1 MMQALPI
8 AICVLNAFFS
18 FTAITLN
25 IVTIIALRKPLTIP
39 RAVKILLLSLAVS
52 DLGVGLLVQPSYF
65 TYLVMFIKENTP
77 TRTSEITWRIHS
89 FTSSSL
95 AYASFFGVVAL
106 AADRFLAVYL
116 HLRYQELVTHKR
128 VVAVVISIWTISAI
142 LMLLMI
148 WIPSNAI
155 IFVPVDSVFYLTT
168 AFFYFKIYLAVRH
181 HGNQIHVLQAQLA
194 QNNEGDMTNAAR
206 ERKAAVGTF
215 YVYLVF
221 LICYLPITC
230 FWIIHGSAGPSTMLS
245 QFGFCT
251 NTLMFLNSSLN
262 PLIYS
267 WKMRHV
273 RHAVMEIL
281 RNILPYPHQ
290 WQKKKVKKL
299 GNKVYVASLK
309 IWINTPIYIFHSKF
323 CHLGNFKARFLLLS
337 ESALTS
343 RTATGN
349 RAQVFFFFFAA
360 VRKPLSKFLPVLID
374 NSYG

>member
-1 MMQALPI
+1 MMQALLI

-52 DLGVGLLVQPSYF
+52 DLGVGLLVQPSYI
-65 TYLVMFIKENTP
+65 TYLVMLVKENTP
-77 TRTSEITWRIHS
+77 TRTVEITWNIHF
-89 FTSSSL
+89 FTSSFL

-142 LMLLMI
+142 LMLLLI

-181 HGNQIHVLQAQLA
+181 HSNQIHVLQAQLA

-230 FWIIHGSAGPSTMLS
+230 FWIIHGSNGPNTMLS
-245 QFGFCT
+245 QFGLCS
-251 NTLMFLNSSLN
+251 NTLIFLNSSLN
-262 PLIYS
+262 PLVYS
-267 WKMRHV
+267 WRMRHV
-273 RHAVMEIL
+273 RHAIMEIL
-281 RNILPYPHQ
+281 RNILPCPNQ
-290 WQKKKVKKL
+290 
-299 GNKVYVASLK
+299 
-309 IWINTPIYIFHSKF
+309 
-323 CHLGNFKARFLLLS
+323 
-337 ESALTS
+337 
-343 RTATGN
+343 
-349 RAQVFFFFFAA
+349 
-360 VRKPLSKFLPVLID
+360 
-374 NSYG
+374 

>member
-1 MMQALPI
+1 MMQALLI
-8 AICVLNAFFS
+8 ANCVFNAFFS

-39 RAVKILLLSLAVS
+39 RAVKIFLLSLAVS
-52 DLGVGLLVQPSYF
+52 DLGVGLLLQPLYV
-65 TYLVMFIKENTP
+65 TNLVMLIKENTT
-77 TRTSEITWRIHS
+77 TRTIEITSNIIH

-142 LMLLMI
+142 LMLLSI
-148 WIPSNAI
+148 WIPSNVVVAI
-155 IFVPVDSVFYLTT
+155 IFVPVDSVCYLTT

-181 HGNQIHVLQAQLA
+181 HSNQIHVLQAQLA

-230 FWIIHGSAGPSTMLS
+230 LWIIHESDGPNTMLL
-245 QFGFCT
+245 QFGLFT

-273 RHAVMEIL
+273 RHAIMEIL
-281 RNILPYPHQ
+281 RNILPHPHQ
-290 WQKKKVKKL
+290 
-299 GNKVYVASLK
+299 
-309 IWINTPIYIFHSKF
+309 
-323 CHLGNFKARFLLLS
+323 
-337 ESALTS
+337 
-343 RTATGN
+343 
-349 RAQVFFFFFAA
+349 
-360 VRKPLSKFLPVLID
+360 
-374 NSYG
+374 